1 MEDLSMAKN
10 IKELMKGIEEKNRI
24 LKSLSR
30 KDNSNEEKIRHEKTE
45 LDMLLYQYLKS
56 LRCNGTATC

>member
-1 MEDLSMAKN
+1 MAKN
-10 IKELMKGIEEKNRI
+10 VKEIMKKIEEKNLV

-56 LRCNGTATC
+56 LRNNGPVTC